1 MNESMNETLL
11 PPAPKRGLS
20 EGVVI
25 LIGVLAFCVLAVAF
39 LAIDPFRWNVVG
51 NLKMLVGLGGDP
63 VIASIPANTKMYI
76 GIDLLNAQP
85 DKLNRVVKPFAEA
98 SGSATKDTNAAIQD
112 LDKQLKESAGV
123 TFSDDI
129 MPWIGKTAG
138 MSIQDIQLDKS
149 GAPQKIDLLI
159 AVQSRDNA
167 KADAFLKKIKDSI
180 ESKSGKKL
188 TESTYANITI
198 YSKKIETVGNFTD
211 GFAFARSGDVVLL
224 SMTDAGVQA
233 AIDAQKGDSLAKDKA
248 YLDLAEKLP
257 KDRMMMMYMAPQ
269 KFIDM
274 YMALIKSNP
283 STAAAVTAET
293 QQLIKEQYEKIAGM
307 GMSLT
312 MVEAGLQMDVLA
324 TYIPEKMTAADKSML
339 SIDKSPLKTV
349 NMLPE
354 NALVFAGGRL
364 PTDYWKTVRD
374 QMIKMGSI
382 TQEEYDESM
391 KQFEKQFKFNPD
403 KDLLPYLGGEMM
415 LAVMPSSQGLFQ
427 EYDLDLGLV
436 MALESTDPAKMSAS
450 VDKLAAAM
458 PALIGAPLDRKEA
471 SGLTYYNYKMAGA
484 EIFAIG
490 AGKPYLLLG
499 TSGGVLENLFA
510 SKSSLASSAR
520 YQTAIKTLPSGTLPT
535 LYLDMEGMLGNIR
548 ESMPKS
554 SLESFNKSTQSLKP
568 MTTIVAGNSMVND
581 STAKFTLVLAIT
593 PVK

>member
-1 MNESMNETLL
+1 MNETMNEPLL
-11 PPAPKRGLS
+11 PPTPKRGIP

-63 VIASIPANTKMYI
+63 VIASVPANTKMYI
-76 GIDLLNAQP
+76 GIDLINAQP

-138 MSIQDIQLDKS
+138 MAIQDIQLDKS

-167 KADAFLKKIKDSI
+167 KADAFLKKIRDSI
-180 ESKSGKKL
+180 ETKSDKKL
-188 TESTYANITI
+188 TESTYANVTI
-198 YSKKIETVGNFTD
+198 YSQKSETSSNFSN

-224 SMTDAGVQA
+224 SMTEAGVQA

-257 KDRMMMMYMAPQ
+257 KDRMMTMYMAPQ

-274 YMALIKSNP
+274 YMALLKSSP
-283 STAAAVTAET
+283 STAATLPEGT
-293 QQLIKEQYEKIAGM
+293 QQLLKEQYEKMNGM

-312 MVEAGLQMDVLA
+312 MVEAGLQMDILA
-324 TYIPEKMTAADKSML
+324 DYVPEKLTTTEKNAFNQIK
-339 SIDKSPLKTV
+339 IPLKTV
-349 NMLPE
+349 EMLPE
-354 NALVFAGGRL
+354 NTLLFAGGQIASEN
-364 PTDYWKTVRD
+364 WKIFRE
-374 QMIKMGSI
+374 QMIKTGNI
-382 TQEEYDESM
+382 TQAEYDESM
-391 KQFEKQFKFNPD
+391 SQFEKQFKFNPD
-403 KDLLPYLGGEMM
+403 KDLLPYLGGEVM
-415 LAVMPSSQGLFQ
+415 LALMPSSQGLFQ
-427 EYDLDLGLV
+427 QYNLNLGMV
-436 MALESTDPAKMSAS
+436 MAMESTDPAKMSAT

-471 SGLTYYNYKMAGA
+471 TGLTYYNYKMTGA
-484 EIFAIG
+484 EIFAMG
-490 AGKPYLLLG
+490 TGKPYLLLG

-510 SKSSLASSAR
+510 TKSSLASSAR

-535 LYLDMEGMLGNIR
+535 LYLDLEGLLGNIR
-548 ESMPKS
+548 ETMPKT

-568 MTTIVAGNSMVND
+568 MTTIVAGNSIVNG
-581 STAKFTLVLAIT
+581 STMKFTMVLAIT
-593 PVK
+593 PTK